1 MPGLE
6 WLVARPVAHRGLHD
20 GSATIE
26 NTPSAFVAAIKA
38 GYGIEC
44 DLQVSADGE
53 AMVFHDAMLGRLTEA
68 NARVDSMRASDLKR
82 LHFKTTKDHMITL
95 GELCDL
101 TAGAA
106 PLLIEMKSHFPG
118 DCRLL
123 ERCAS
128 VISSYQGAA
137 SLMSFD
143 PRLVRALR
151 THAPALTRGIVA
163 EKKQTEPAAGPS
175 CAPIGLAAR
184 CYEWARARPQFIA
197 FSANDLPD
205 PITSIA
211 RKVFGLR
218 VLAWTVRMPAQQRVA
233 MHHADQIIFEGF
245 RPCHSC

>member
-20 GSATIE
+20 GGAVIE
-26 NTPSAFVAAIKA
+26 NTPSAFMAAIKA

-53 AMVFHDAMLGRLTEA
+53 AMVFHDAALDRLTEA
-68 NARVDSMRASDLKR
+68 SARVDSMRASDLKR
-82 LHFKTTKDHMITL
+82 LHFKATNDHMITL

-101 TAGAA
+101 AAGAV

-123 ERCAS
+123 ERCTS
-128 VISSYQGAA
+128 VISAYQGAA
-137 SLMSFD
+137 ALMSFD
-143 PRLVRALR
+143 PLLVRALR
-151 THAPALTRGIVA
+151 AHAPTLTRGIVA
-163 EKKQTEPAAGPS
+163 ERKQASRP
-175 CAPIGLAAR
+175 
-184 CYEWARARPQFIA
+184 YDWVVARPQFIA

-205 PITSIA
+205 PSTSIA

-218 VLAWTVRMPAQQRVA
+218 VLAWTVRTREQQYAVMR
-233 MHHADQIIFEGF
+233 HADQIIFEGF
-245 RPCHSC
+245 RP